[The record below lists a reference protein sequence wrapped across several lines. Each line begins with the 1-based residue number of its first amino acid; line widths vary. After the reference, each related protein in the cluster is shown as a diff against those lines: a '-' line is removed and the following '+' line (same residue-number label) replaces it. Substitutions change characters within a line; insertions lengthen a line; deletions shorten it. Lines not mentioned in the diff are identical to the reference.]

1 MSKFSTSTAF
11 LSSTHLCDFEVLGR
25 GCLED
30 FLVSEATFGGLD
42 VLLLAHFEVL
52 AEVLVTAPPVEMDH
66 ADSLVTANLMEV
78 RVPNIVLDPI
88 GGESAITIE
97 LTVSLVSLANSVAP
111 VLNQLLLLVLDHHVE
126 EEAAPK
132 VEDDEAPH
140 DTNTVLGKEWVH
152 LPVDVTERVLH
163 KASDVLESSPSLC
176 FIAGFLCAVD
186 ELAEVAISVLGQRSK
201 LPYYL
206 IRLSMQSHDNRSI

>member
-1 MSKFSTSTAF
+1 MRSAAF
-11 LSSTHLCDFEVLGR
+11 VGVAHVRDLEVLGSSL
-25 GCLED
+25 CED
-30 FLVSEATFGGLD
+30 GLVGEAGKSRLD
-42 VLLLAHFEVL
+42 ILLLAHLEVF
-52 AEVLVTAPPVEMDH
+52 AEVLVTAPPVEMNH

-78 RVPNIVLDPI
+78 RVPDVVLDPV
-88 GGESAITIE
+88 GGESTIAIE
-97 LTVSLVSLANSVAP
+97 LTVSLVSLTDSVAP

-126 EEAAPK
+126 EEATPK

-176 FIAGFLCAVD
+176 LIAGFLCAID
-186 ELAEVAISVLGQRSK
+186 ELAKVAISVLGQRSK
-201 LPYYL
+201 LPYYF
-206 IRLSMQSHDNRSI
+206 IRLSLQSHDNRSI